1 MSDVV
6 QDDATMLD
14 AFRVVDGVLLQ
25 GIEGILQLL
34 DKPEL
39 INLDFADIRAVLQH
53 AGPTLIGLG
62 RGSGEHRAADAA
74 RQAVSSP
81 LLESKIDG
89 ARTILFNVSGPA
101 DLQLR
106 EVRQAAD
113 EIRAAA
119 DPNATVIFGAGFG
132 EPVGD
137 DVRITL
143 IATGL
148 AGSPPVVE
156 SAEEGA
162 DAQTA
167 RVAAPLPRVPR
178 ATKVAAP
185 TPGGRRTARGRKA
198 AAAEPVIDAGAPKP
212 EPPAEAAKPRSVF
225 EEDEYE
231 VPSFLRRGTTTPT
244 GGQKRPHPPRPGD
257 GPRRRGA

>member
-1 MSDVV
+1 
-6 QDDATMLD
+6 MLD

-25 GIEGILQLL
+25 GIDGILQLL

-39 INLDFADIRAVLQH
+39 INLDFADIRAVLHH

-81 LLESKIDG
+81 LLEAKIDG
-89 ARTILFNVSGPA
+89 AHTILFNVSGPA

-106 EVRQAAD
+106 EVREAAD
-113 EIRAAA
+113 VIRAAA

-148 AGSPPVVE
+148 AGSPPVDA
-156 SAEEGA
+156 SAGDGA
-162 DAQTA
+162 DAETA
-167 RVAAPLPRVPR
+167 RVAAPTPQAPR
-178 ATKVAAP
+178 ASKGAVP
-185 TPGGRRTARGRKA
+185 TPGRGRTARGRKG
-198 AAAEPVIDAGAPKP
+198 AAAEPVIDAGEPEP
-212 EPPAEAAKPRSVF
+212 EPPPATVKPRSLF

-244 GGQKRPHPPRPGD
+244 GSQ
-257 GPRRRGA
+257 